1 MNQSRLFI
9 TSLLLALAMV
19 SGAQALPAYDSGGD
33 FSSSNNP
40 NGAWSY
46 GYQTTLGGTLNLY
59 TDLAN
64 VGGLLIWR
72 FNINNTSTPGVAF
85 NPSGTDI
92 TFASTTWRP
101 AETSLHPGPNGEF
114 SVLRFTAPETNDYTL
129 TSLFN
134 MRSFGGTSST
144 DVHILLNGV
153 SLFSSF
159 VTGFNAET
167 AFNDLLTLAQGDQL
181 DFVVGDNG
189 SFFGDTTEVQASLAA
204 VPLPAAV
211 WFFGSALAGLGLFR
225 RRMT

>member
-9 TSLLLALAMV
+9 TSLLLALALV
-19 SGAQALPAYDSGGD
+19 SGAQALPTYNSGSD
-33 FSSSNNP
+33 FSSINNP
-40 NGAWSY
+40 NGPWSY
-46 GYQTTLGGTLNLY
+46 GYQTELGGTLNLY
-59 TDLAN
+59 SDLAN

-85 NPSGTDI
+85 NQSGTNI

-114 SVLRFTAPETNDYTL
+114 SVLRFTAPETKGYIL

-144 DVHILLNGV
+144 DVHVLLNDV
-153 SLFSSF
+153 VLFNSI
-159 VTGFNAET
+159 VAGFNAQTE
-167 AFNDLLTLAQGDQL
+167 FNDQFTLSQGDRL

-189 SFFGDTTEVQASLAA
+189 SFFGDTTAVQATLSA

-211 WFFGSALAGLGLFR
+211 WFFGSALAGVGLFR
-225 RRMT
+225 RRRT